1 MRKKTQFYPSQ
12 PTNQT
17 SQPSQPIPVV
27 SIRKETPQERFT
39 RLKRT
44 ADATGRRFLHV
55 YLEDEKQ
62 RKGVNADLP
71 LASHLG
77 FNGQPIY

>member
-1 MRKKTQFYPSQ
+1 MRNKTQFYPLQS
-12 PTNQT
+12 TYQT
-17 SQPSQPIPVV
+17 SQPGQPIPVV
-27 SIRKETPQERFT
+27 SIRKETPQERFA

-62 RKGVNADLP
+62 RKGV
-71 LASHLG
+71 
-77 FNGQPIY
+77 QR